1 MAPHFPRRCSHPSRR
16 STYRPLATRLLPL
29 LALLFA
35 ALILP
40 RNALAAQPA
49 GSGWGWNV
57 ASAVSQLFSSL
68 RAGIQTAQPT
78 TTFATRSVK
87 PAATGTCDP
96 SSLSG
101 YTSSIALASGLRLH
115 WAVTATSTIQ
125 LAVEATRASG
135 AGTGWFA
142 VGWTATSGAMAP
154 ADAVMCNI
162 ATTPAIKAYRI
173 TGYAASQVAATSAFT
188 PGSVTLTAGTTTTIA
203 NASFPLTLPSFPS
216 LPYFPSH
223 SPLFPLTLSPPS
235 HHSHRAPL
243 FDTDLS
249 PRPPL
254 PPTSPPSGSPGR
266 RATAQS
272 RCGRGGSQLSHLG
285 LLSPTLPNP
294 LSSHRFTRSTGD
306 GSAVA
311 VDVAGVNSL
320 IWAFSASGS
329 KTVAYHN
336 AHFLLP
342 PFSPCLPFPLFPSL
356 PPFPPIPPF
365 PLPLHSPNRSGSAD
379 VDFSCDASAS
389 ATPAPPPPSTTPP
402 PPPTPPPLPLRR
414 PLLGEA
420 PTALRPPSPATPTRL
435 SSREARESSLL
446 PHLLVNILLLH
457 WKAGS
462 ASQLDLAIEAT
473 AAPAKSGWISL
484 AWAKGGKMAP
494 SDAVFGN
501 MAGGGVAAYKI
512 GGYSMGSIQR
522 TTAFA
527 IGTANTTTTASG
539 STVIKFS
546 RTQGTGSAAKVQV
559 AGSNSLLWAYS
570 PSGSESLGFHGGAY
584 GRITVDFSCKTASSG
599 GGSSGGGKGHDDDDN
614 DDDDDDNKK
623 GGDHIAAEAAAA
635 SHHDGEM
642 VGESRGRGRVLVNS
656 VTPLA
661 TCSPSSL
668 AGFTSSVSLGSN
680 MKLHWKVTTG
690 SLLEL
695 AVTATGAAATGLVQR
710 RVLQER
716 RHGDVRCGDRESGQ
730 LALPVNTYAVTSYST
745 VKATTAFGAGSRS
758 FTGGTTATM

>member
-1 MAPHFPRRCSHPSRR
+1 MAPHFPRRCSHQPLRR
-16 STYRPLATRLLPL
+16 TTYRPLATRLLPL
-29 LALLFA
+29 LALVFA

-40 RNALAAQPA
+40 QNALAAQPA

-68 RAGIQTAQPT
+68 RAGTQTAQPT
-78 TTFATRSVK
+78 TTSATSSVK

-142 VGWTATSGAMAP
+142 VAWASSPGAMAP
-154 ADAVMCNI
+154 ADAVMCNL

-173 TGYAASQVAATSAFT
+173 TGFT
-188 PGSVTLTAGTTTTIA
+188 
-203 NASFPLTLPSFPS
+203 
-216 LPYFPSH
+216 
-223 SPLFPLTLSPPS
+223 
-235 HHSHRAPL
+235 
-243 FDTDLS
+243 
-249 PRPPL
+249 
-254 PPTSPPSGSPGR
+254 
-266 RATAQS
+266 
-272 RCGRGGSQLSHLG
+272 
-285 LLSPTLPNP
+285 
-294 LSSHRFTRSTGD
+294 RFTRSTGD

-336 AHFLLP
+336 GHY
-342 PFSPCLPFPLFPSL
+342 
-356 PPFPPIPPF
+356 
-365 PLPLHSPNRSGSAD
+365 GSAD

-389 ATPAPPPPSTTPP
+389 ATPAPPPPATSTPPPSTSAPPPPSTSAPP
-402 PPPTPPPLPLRR
+402 PPPSSSGGGSNCPASTLPGYTYQTQLKGSTPPSLP
-414 PLLGEA
+414 
-420 PTALRPPSPATPTRL
+420 
-435 SSREARESSLL
+435 SSLL
-446 PHLLVNILLLH
+446 PCPFYSLLLH
-457 WKAGS
+457 WKAAS

-473 AAPAKSGWISL
+473 AAPAKAGWIAL

-522 TTAFA
+522 TTAFS

-539 STVIKFS
+539 STVVKFS

-570 PSGSESLGFHGGAY
+570 PSGSKSLGFHGGA
-584 GRITVDFSCKTASSG
+584 
-599 GGSSGGGKGHDDDDN
+599 
-614 DDDDDDNKK
+614 
-623 GGDHIAAEAAAA
+623 
-635 SHHDGEM
+635 
-642 VGESRGRGRVLVNS
+642 
-656 VTPLA
+656 
-661 TCSPSSL
+661 
-668 AGFTSSVSLGSN
+668 
-680 MKLHWKVTTG
+680 
-690 SLLEL
+690 
-695 AVTATGAAATGLVQR
+695 
-710 RVLQER
+710 
-716 RHGDVRCGDRESGQ
+716 
-730 LALPVNTYAVTSYST
+730 
-745 VKATTAFGAGSRS
+745 
-758 FTGGTTATM
+758 